1 MLRSQFSMA
10 SFAFCVAFVTIAS
23 AMSSIAV
30 ATEAG
35 DWYLMTLYLGSSDT
49 HFFRKKVRLAV
60 SKTIAESDQLR
71 PTNSLPFIMQ
81 ESGAKRPAKLLQ
93 RNSTE
98 ENDRAD
104 TSSDACQVGDA
115 DGDVPAHPSKTTEL
129 AQTPESSQET
139 AICTYT

>member
-1 MLRSQFSMA
+1 MCESRSR
-10 SFAFCVAFVTIAS
+10 VALT
-23 AMSSIAV
+23 
-30 ATEAG
+30 
-35 DWYLMTLYLGSSDT
+35 
-49 HFFRKKVRLAV
+49 FRKKVGLAV

-104 TSSDACQVGDA
+104 TPSDACQVGDA

-129 AQTPESSQET
+129 AQTPESPQET
-139 AICTYT
+139 AIVPNIGQELTPIE

>member
-1 MLRSQFSMA
+1 
-10 SFAFCVAFVTIAS
+10 
-23 AMSSIAV
+23 
-30 ATEAG
+30 
-35 DWYLMTLYLGSSDT
+35 
-49 HFFRKKVRLAV
+49 
-60 SKTIAESDQLR
+60 
-71 PTNSLPFIMQ
+71 MQ

-104 TSSDACQVGDA
+104 TLSGACQVGDA

-139 AICTYT
+139 PINTLRCFYWPIHIGVFAPCTCNGL

>member
-1 MLRSQFSMA
+1 
-10 SFAFCVAFVTIAS
+10 
-23 AMSSIAV
+23 
-30 ATEAG
+30 
-35 DWYLMTLYLGSSDT
+35 
-49 HFFRKKVRLAV
+49 
-60 SKTIAESDQLR
+60 
-71 PTNSLPFIMQ
+71 MQ

-139 AICTYT
+139 AIIVFCVLCKCKRRDSAKLN

>member
-1 MLRSQFSMA
+1 
-10 SFAFCVAFVTIAS
+10 
-23 AMSSIAV
+23 
-30 ATEAG
+30 
-35 DWYLMTLYLGSSDT
+35 
-49 HFFRKKVRLAV
+49 
-60 SKTIAESDQLR
+60 
-71 PTNSLPFIMQ
+71 MQ

-104 TSSDACQVGDA
+104 TPSDACQVGDA

-139 AICTYT
+139 AIITKLSTQHFTDIVLPGYVLRIYNEAFKASF

>member
-1 MLRSQFSMA
+1 
-10 SFAFCVAFVTIAS
+10 
-23 AMSSIAV
+23 
-30 ATEAG
+30 
-35 DWYLMTLYLGSSDT
+35 
-49 HFFRKKVRLAV
+49 
-60 SKTIAESDQLR
+60 
-71 PTNSLPFIMQ
+71 MQ

-139 AICTYT
+139 AIVTVKVTLTANSESNSNSNRITIC

>member
-1 MLRSQFSMA
+1 MCESRSR
-10 SFAFCVAFVTIAS
+10 VALT
-23 AMSSIAV
+23 
-30 ATEAG
+30 
-35 DWYLMTLYLGSSDT
+35 
-49 HFFRKKVRLAV
+49 FRKKVRLAV
-60 SKTIAESDQLR
+60 SKTIAEPDQLR

-139 AICTYT
+139 AIIIYMHRYRMDGLRSLRLLVSLRCKLILHSRSMYM

>member
-1 MLRSQFSMA
+1 MCESRSR
-10 SFAFCVAFVTIAS
+10 VALT
-23 AMSSIAV
+23 
-30 ATEAG
+30 
-35 DWYLMTLYLGSSDT
+35 
-49 HFFRKKVRLAV
+49 FRKKVRLAV

-115 DGDVPAHPSKTTEL
+115 DGDGDVPAHQSKTTDL

-139 AICTYT
+139 AIIRDKAFHCR

>member
-1 MLRSQFSMA
+1 
-10 SFAFCVAFVTIAS
+10 
-23 AMSSIAV
+23 
-30 ATEAG
+30 
-35 DWYLMTLYLGSSDT
+35 
-49 HFFRKKVRLAV
+49 
-60 SKTIAESDQLR
+60 
-71 PTNSLPFIMQ
+71 MQ
-81 ESGAKRPAKLLQ
+81 ESGAKRPDKLLQ

-139 AICTYT
+139 AIIIHVYITVSRIT

>member
-1 MLRSQFSMA
+1 MCESRSR
-10 SFAFCVAFVTIAS
+10 VALT
-23 AMSSIAV
+23 
-30 ATEAG
+30 
-35 DWYLMTLYLGSSDT
+35 
-49 HFFRKKVRLAV
+49 FRKKVRLAV

-81 ESGAKRPAKLLQ
+81 ESGAKRPDKLLQ

-98 ENDRAD
+98 ENDHAD
-104 TSSDACQVGDA
+104 TSSSACQVGDA

-139 AICTYT
+139 AIGIHVHVQMYICTCT

>member
-1 MLRSQFSMA
+1 MCESRSR
-10 SFAFCVAFVTIAS
+10 VALT
-23 AMSSIAV
+23 
-30 ATEAG
+30 
-35 DWYLMTLYLGSSDT
+35 
-49 HFFRKKVRLAV
+49 FRKKVRLAV

-104 TSSDACQVGDA
+104 TLSDACQVGIT
-115 DGDVPAHPSKTTEL
+115 DGDVPVSQSKLTKSAE
-129 AQTPESSQET
+129 APEATQEAPLIIHT
-139 AICTYT
+139 